1 MKPMR
6 RWLLAPVLT
15 LPLLATGAAA
25 PDPAQTLAGRYYKQ
39 SQLRIV
45 GFESKPYTGEDI
57 VEIVP
62 VAPRAAYV
70 RVHLDYDNGHM
81 CAITGVARAEGD
93 ALVYRDPR
101 PAFLKYGRCV
111 LTIRRA
117 GKSLSIDDGE
127 LTSCSPENC
136 GVRGTLSGVTLPYA
150 SKRAI
155 RYLPRLKA
163 SSQYRDALTEWRTGK
178 PVGPR

>member
-1 MKPMR
+1 
-6 RWLLAPVLT
+6 
-15 LPLLATGAAA
+15 
-25 PDPAQTLAGRYYKQ
+25 
-39 SQLRIV
+39 
-45 GFESKPYTGEDI
+45 
-57 VEIVP
+57 
-62 VAPRAAYV
+62 
-70 RVHLDYDNGHM
+70 M

-101 PAFLKYGRCV
+101 PAFGKDGRCV

-127 LTSCSPENC
+127 LTSCSPGYC

-163 SSQYRDALTEWRTGK
+163 SAQYRAALAEWRTGK
-178 PVGPR
+178 PVEP

>member
-1 MKPMR
+1 MKPGR
-6 RWLLAPVLT
+6 RLLVAPTLI
-15 LPLLATGAAA
+15 LPLLATGASA

-39 SQLRIV
+39 SQLHIV
-45 GFESKPYTGEDI
+45 GYESEPYTGEDI

-62 VAPRAAYV
+62 IAPRAAYV

-81 CAITGVARAEGD
+81 CAIYGVARAEGA

-101 PAFLKYGRCV
+101 PAFREYGRCV

-127 LTSCSPENC
+127 LTRCSPGYC

-150 SKRAI
+150 SKRPI
-155 RYLPRLKA
+155 RYMPRLKA
-163 SSQYRDALTEWRTGK
+163 SREYRNALAEWRTGK
-178 PVGPR
+178 PVEP